1 MKDLKKFVS
10 ITILGVL
17 MSGAVGC
24 TSTMKTTMKIV
35 ATPDVEFDGN
45 YRSKS
50 SSLNVSGNGS
60 AVYELSGSRLEECE
74 FRKKN
79 PQEELSLVVHRGP
92 FTGSVSAPAGTAGVR
107 ATRDGIGYRLQTI
120 P

>member
-1 MKDLKKFVS
+1 MKKLKQFVS
-10 ITILGVL
+10 ITLLGVL

-24 TSTMKTTMKIV
+24 TSTMKIV
-35 ATPDVEFDGN
+35 ATPEVEFDGN
-45 YRSKS
+45 YSSKS

-79 PQEELSLVVHRGP
+79 PQDELKLVVHRGL
-92 FTGSVSAPAGTAGVR
+92 FTGSVSAPAGTTGVR
-107 ATRDGIGYRLQTI
+107 ATRDDRGYRLQTI